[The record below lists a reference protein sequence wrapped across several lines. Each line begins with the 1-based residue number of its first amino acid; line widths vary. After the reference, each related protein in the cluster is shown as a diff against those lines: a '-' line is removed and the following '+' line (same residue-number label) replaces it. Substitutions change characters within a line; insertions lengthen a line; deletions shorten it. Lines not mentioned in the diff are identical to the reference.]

1 MSELGSTP
9 IQNAGIPATVSPP
22 SPVDPAIQTLWLRD
36 AVAAYNSV
44 TRPTVILAAGLA
56 VALAAFMEPK
66 QFEIVGIAAGL
77 AGGVGF
83 LRSLDKK
90 TENK

>member
-1 MSELGSTP
+1 MDDTTK
-9 IQNAGIPATVSPP
+9 ADIPSTVSPP
-22 SPVDPAIQTLWLRD
+22 SPVDPAIQSIWLRD
-36 AVAAYNSV
+36 TVAAYNSV
-44 TRPTVILAAGLA
+44 TRPTVILATGLA
-56 VALAAFMEPK
+56 VAYAAFMETK
-66 QFEIVGIAAGL
+66 MFEIVGIAAGL